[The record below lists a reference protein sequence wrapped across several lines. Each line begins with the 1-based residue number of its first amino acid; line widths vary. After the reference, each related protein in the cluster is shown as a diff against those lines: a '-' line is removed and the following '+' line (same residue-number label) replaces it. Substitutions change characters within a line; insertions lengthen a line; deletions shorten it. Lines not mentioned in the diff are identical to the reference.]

1 MISLKHVTVILL
13 LLTLTVAMP
22 TSVTGWSE
30 EGHRAISTV
39 ACEFLPNPWKDFF
52 CYYAWLLGETSQY
65 PDTLYRP
72 ADPNE
77 GPRHY
82 VDLEVWSPNNPST
95 GTLPQAVNE
104 FTLKMES
111 EIRSGQWNE
120 MFLDA
125 GRVSHYVADLTQPYH
140 TTVNYNPVAN
150 GVGLHEVL
158 DSALADHWTELH
170 ILTPSDVEPLTP
182 VSNITRFILD
192 LAWQSHSFLPT
203 INRTLIDEGLQW
215 SPELTQI
222 IQNRTNTAILAV
234 ARIWYTAIAGAKL
247 PPPNLPRVNGLSI
260 HVEDVSLKTS
270 SISTIRLNVTDL
282 LGVKT
287 YADVRLH
294 TGGSVFRGQVANV
307 IPPVGEYVVI
317 LGPGNYLGN
326 LTLTAE
332 RNGYGT
338 AVTTLTVTHVQ
349 TAVSTEMRV
358 STSSP
363 STVPISPSIAGYL
376 PAQTIVGIFV
386 MIVALAVLLVYL
398 KRSKGS

>member
-1 MISLKHVTVILL
+1 M
-13 LLTLTVAMP
+13 
-22 TSVTGWSE
+22 
-30 EGHRAISTV
+30 
-39 ACEFLPNPWKDFF
+39 
-52 CYYAWLLGETSQY
+52 
-65 PDTLYRP
+65 
-72 ADPNE
+72 
-77 GPRHY
+77 
-82 VDLEVWSPNNPST
+82 
-95 GTLPQAVNE
+95 
-104 FTLKMES
+104 
-111 EIRSGQWNE
+111 
-120 MFLDA
+120 
-125 GRVSHYVADLTQPYH
+125 
-140 TTVNYNPVAN
+140 
-150 GVGLHEVL
+150 L

-260 HVEDVSLKTS
+260 HVEDASLKTS

-294 TGGSVFRGQVANV
+294 TGGSMFSGQVANV

-349 TAVSTEMRV
+349 TAVSTETRV